1 MVLLLFKTQR
11 RADIDHEEYHKAAAR
26 MYELAS
32 KMPGF
37 ISIKGYTAD
46 DGESLSIVK
55 FESEKAMEAWRTHPE
70 HLAVQ
75 RRAREV
81 FYESYWAQA
90 FTSAREYEWSRA
102 GGDQGPS
109 RRSA

>member
-1 MVLLLFKTQR
+1 MVLLLFKTQPR
-11 RADIDHEEYHKAAAR
+11 PDIDQEAYQRASAR

-46 DGESLSIVK
+46 DGERLSIVK
-55 FESEKAMEAWRTHPE
+55 FESAETMEAWRTHPE
-70 HLAVQ
+70 HVAVQ
-75 RRAREV
+75 RRARAE

-90 FTSAREYEWSRA
+90 FTSVREYEWSRD
-102 GGDQGPS
+102 GGYN
-109 RRSA
+109 A